1 MLRIVALIENT
12 SATERLKAEH
22 GLSLYVENGG
32 EKYLIDAGASD
43 KLITNAKRMR
53 IPLEQVEKILI
64 THNHSAHTGG
74 LEALFKLNPSSLAY
88 ARKAANDE
96 FFVKYGLLR
105 VPSGQLSELYE
116 EHPERFVL
124 YNSFQQLGEGF
135 FAMSNEIPDYTMYS
149 EDERLFRKDGRKL
162 IRDDYSQEAFFVV
175 FPDGKRERGCV
186 IITGCA
192 HCGIVNVL
200 KTVRLRFPDVPI
212 ISVVGG
218 FHMMGGSEKSLCC
231 SPEYIDKTVNEI
243 MAIETGAIYTCHCTG
258 LAGYNAVKA
267 RLGDRIQ
274 YLQTGEELEF

>member
-22 GLSLYVENGG
+22 GFSLYVENGG

-43 KLITNAKRMR
+43 KIITNAKRMR
-53 IPLEQVEKILI
+53 IPLETVDNILI

-74 LEALFKLNPSSLAY
+74 LEALFKLNPNALAY

-96 FFVKYGLLR
+96 FYVKYGLLR
-105 VPSGQLSELYE
+105 VPSGHISELYE
-116 EHPERFVL
+116 EMPERFVF
-124 YNSFQQLGEGF
+124 YNSFQQLGDGF
-135 FAMSNEIPDYTMYS
+135 FAMCNEIPDYTMYC
-149 EDERLFRKDGRKL
+149 EDNRLFRKDGRKL
-162 IRDDYSQEAFFVV
+162 THDDFSQEAFFVI
-175 FPDGKRERGCV
+175 FPDGKRDGGCV
-186 IITGCA
+186 VVTGCA

-200 KTVRLRFPDVPI
+200 KTVRMRFPDSPI
-212 ISVVGG
+212 LSVVGG
-218 FHMMGGSEKSLCC
+218 FHMMGSSEKSLCC
-231 SPEYIDKTVNEI
+231 TPEYIDKTVNEI

-258 LAGYNAVKA
+258 LTGYGIMKS